1 MPIFVPG
8 LRKQHHRPGGFRDT
22 KRQRIMEQ
30 VTKFGM
36 VYWSNVALR
45 ETLRAANAKD
55 YILRRKVDRRF
66 KEIAN
71 ELVMGRGY
79 VIATAFELEQKY
91 PDLFNAGGVDSKKND
106 LGYFVFKI
114 SRGKQNV
121 LCTGSLNRLCVV
133 V

>member
-1 MPIFVPG
+1 MYGNIKIIFIFVPG

-36 VYWSNVALR
+36 IYWSNVALR

-91 PDLFNAGGVDSKKND
+91 PDLFNAGGVDLRKMIWAISFSKFRAGNKMC
-106 LGYFVFKI
+106 FVPI
-114 SRGKQNV
+114 R
-121 LCTGSLNRLCVV
+121 
-133 V
+133 

>member
-1 MPIFVPG
+1 MI
-8 LRKQHHRPGGFRDT
+8 
-22 KRQRIMEQ
+22 
-30 VTKFGM
+30 
-36 VYWSNVALR
+36 YWSNVALR

-91 PDLFNAGGVDSKKND
+91 PDLFNAGCVDSKKMIWAISFSKFRTGNKMC
-106 LGYFVFKI
+106 FVPV
-114 SRGKQNV
+114 R
-121 LCTGSLNRLCVV
+121 
-133 V
+133 

>member
-30 VTKFGM
+30 VMKFGI
-36 VYWSNVALR
+36 VYWSNVAFR

-71 ELVMGRGY
+71 ELVMDRGY

-91 PDLFNAGGVDSKKND
+91 PDLFNAGGVDSKKMIWAISFSKFRAGNKMC
-106 LGYFVFKI
+106 FVPI
-114 SRGKQNV
+114 R
-121 LCTGSLNRLCVV
+121 
-133 V
+133 